1 MADTNFNI
9 KVGAVVDTSSIPKQL
24 ASMPKQTVTIT
35 PILNTKGLQTGIKT
49 VTDYSDNLGNVVRTT
64 EKFNEATGKSITTI
78 SKQKS
83 AIDTTSQTLQ
93 TASKHTKTLGQDFI
107 DTAGKVAKFGAITAI
122 FGLVTTAIGSAV
134 NVVKEFD
141 SAMTEFNKVSDISGS
156 NLDSYTEKLGELG
169 TEIARTKTQMI
180 EASTEFVKSGY
191 TEEQSAQLAKV
202 AGLYQNVADSELT
215 AGESSA
221 YLISQMK
228 AFNISAIDA
237 IGIIDKTNEVANRFA
252 VSSTDISTALTK
264 SSSALATYGNTMSE
278 SISLVTAGTELMTGQ
293 ASKVSKG
300 IRSIGANIIK
310 LANDTGVLEYSVN
323 GATKSLSLFD
333 EQGEMLSTFDVLK
346 EVAKDWD
353 NMTTAEQ
360 SSLALAQAG

>member
-1 MADTNFNI
+1 MADSNWSVRIGT
-9 KVGAVVDTSSIPKQL
+9 AVKDDIQKQL
-24 ASMPKQTVTIT
+24 DAMPKKTVQVT
-35 PILNTKGLQTGIKT
+35 PILNTKSIQTGLKEIT
-49 VTDYSDNLGNVVRTT
+49 TYNDNMGNVITT
-64 EKFNEATGKSITTI
+64 TSKFNKEGEKLSTTFTKVKSTV
-78 SKQKS
+78 
-83 AIDTTSQTLQ
+83 DTTSQTLQ
-93 TASKHTKTLGQDFI
+93 TASKHTKTLGEDFI
-107 DTAGKVAKFGAITAI
+107 STAGKVAKFGAITAI
-122 FGLVTTAIGSAV
+122 LGLFTGAVAEAV
-134 NVVKEFD
+134 NVVEEFD
-141 SAMTEFNKVSDISGS
+141 SAMTEFNKVSNLSG
-156 NLDSYTEKLGELG
+156 NELDSYTEKLGELG
-169 TEIARTKTQMI
+169 TEIARTRTQMV

-228 AFNISAIDA
+228 AFNISATDA

-310 LANDTGVLEYSVN
+310 LANDAGVLEYSVN